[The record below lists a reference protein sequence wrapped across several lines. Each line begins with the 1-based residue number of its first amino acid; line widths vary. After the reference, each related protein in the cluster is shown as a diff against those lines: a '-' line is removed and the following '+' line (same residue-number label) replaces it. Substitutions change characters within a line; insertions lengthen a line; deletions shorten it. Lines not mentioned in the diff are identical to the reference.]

1 MKFSIDQIQKLIE
14 YHYAKNEEK
23 FKTTTLSLA
32 ASIAKDGDEK
42 LAKKLLNLTQPK
54 GYIKIKHPL
63 PDLSNNKDISILKN
77 LLKDGLNYIAFI
89 KDTSPNRD
97 KTEKFITIYAP
108 SFEQLICKE
117 GSGVK
122 LVEKQYKGK
131 SICIE
136 YIDIRDF
143 CKFLALEPKSE
154 CNVFGMLK
162 ILFSD
167 NYVINPRF
175 ATCFQSL
182 LNQKE
187 NIAVIDQETFFY
199 NFLEQFEEGCEE
211 VIKYSDNNSDFI
223 PFIFDGLLMKYFIKE
238 YKSFSDSYD
247 FALKEIDLINLKE
260 RSEFVRTLEG
270 LISDLRLAKEC
281 ENDYIKRSYVKDDID
296 KALKDIM
303 RKAMIMEIY
312 REDYR

>member
-14 YHYAKNEEK
+14 YHYSKDEEK
-23 FKTTTLSLA
+23 FKTVALSLA
-32 ASIAKDGDEK
+32 AGIAKDGNEK
-42 LAKKLLNLTQPK
+42 LAKNLLELTKPK
-54 GYIKIKHPL
+54 DYVQIKHSL
-63 PDLSNNKDISILKN
+63 PDLSGNKYISILKN

-89 KDTSPNRD
+89 KDTSPKRG
-97 KTEKFITIYAP
+97 KTEKFIAIYAP
-108 SFEQLICKE
+108 SFEQLTCKE
-117 GSGVK
+117 DSGVR
-122 LVEKQYKGK
+122 LVEKQYRGK

-143 CKFLALEPKSE
+143 YKFLALEPKSE

-162 ILFSD
+162 TLFSD
-167 NYVINPRF
+167 NYVINPSF
-175 ATCFQSL
+175 ATCFQFL

-187 NIAVIDQETFFY
+187 NIAVIDQETLFY
-199 NFLEQFEEGCEE
+199 NFLGPFKEGCEK

-223 PFIFDGLLMKYFIKE
+223 PFIFDGLLMKHFIKE

-247 FALKEIDLINLKE
+247 FALKEIDRMNLKE

-270 LISDLRLAKEC
+270 LISDLRFTKEC
-281 ENDYIKRSYVKDDID
+281 EDDYIKRPYVKEEID
-296 KALKDIM
+296 KILIDIM

>member
-1 MKFSIDQIQKLIE
+1 MNFTVNQIQKLIE
-14 YHYAKNEEK
+14 YHYKKDEEK
-23 FKTTTLSLA
+23 FKTTTISLA

-89 KDTSPNRD
+89 KDTSPKRG
-97 KTEKFITIYAP
+97 KTEKFIAIYAP
-108 SFEQLICKE
+108 SFEQLTCKE
-117 GSGVK
+117 DSGVR

-131 SICIE
+131 NICIE
-136 YIDIRDF
+136 YIDVRDF
-143 CKFLALEPKSE
+143 FGFLISKPNNKY
-154 CNVFGMLK
+154 NTYRMLK
-162 ILFSD
+162 TLFSD
-167 NYVINPRF
+167 SYVINPSF
-175 ATCFQSL
+175 ATCFQFL

-187 NIAVIDQETFFY
+187 NIAVIDQETLFY
-199 NFLEQFEEGCEE
+199 NFLEQFEEGCEN
-211 VIKYSDNNSDFI
+211 VIKYSDSNSDFI
-223 PFIFDGLLMKYFIKE
+223 PFLFDGLLMKHFIKE
-238 YKSFSDSYD
+238 YNSFSDSYD

-281 ENDYIKRSYVKDDID
+281 ENDYIKRSYVKDEID

>member
-42 LAKKLLNLTQPK
+42 LAKKLLNLIQPK
-54 GYIKIKHPL
+54 DYIKIKHPL
-63 PDLSNNKDISILKN
+63 PNLSNNKDISILKN
-77 LLKDGLNYIAFI
+77 LLKEGLNYVALI
-89 KDTSPNRD
+89 KDESPARD
-97 KTEKFITIYAP
+97 RSEKFIAIYAP
-108 SFEQLICKE
+108 DFEQVIYRE
-117 GSGVK
+117 DTGVR
-122 LVEKQYKGK
+122 LVEKQYRRK

-136 YIDIRDF
+136 YIDVRDF
-143 CKFLALEPKSE
+143 FRFLVLGSDGKY
-154 CNVFGMLK
+154 NTYRVLK

-175 ATCFQSL
+175 ATCFQFL

-187 NIAVIDQETFFY
+187 NIAVIDQETLFY
-199 NFLEQFEEGCEE
+199 NFLGPFEEGCEK

-223 PFIFDGLLMKYFIKE
+223 PFIFDGLLMKHFIKE

-247 FALKEIDLINLKE
+247 FALKEIDRMNLKE

-270 LISDLRLAKEC
+270 LISDLRFTKEC
-281 ENDYIKRSYVKDDID
+281 EDDYIKRSYVKDDID